1 MAKYDI
7 VLLKADERIALVWA
21 GRLRGRSYEEIFLE
35 LNNKFP
41 GKLPLDYSVK
51 SVQKDV
57 NAALERLRPA
67 YLETASDMVKIE
79 ALRFDTMLD
88 AIWDKAISG
97 DTRAIDTALA
107 ISRERRKL
115 LGLDESEKLQ
125 IDFRI
130 TLAEYLKSGKISPK
144 EIQEEFGDEIL
155 TEVNYKLLELK

>member
-1 MAKYDI
+1 MARYDI
-7 VLLKADERIALVWA
+7 VLLKEDERIALVWA

-35 LNNKFP
+35 LSNKFP

-57 NAALERLRPA
+57 NVALERLKPA

-79 ALRFDTMLD
+79 ALRFDTLLD
-88 AIWDKAISG
+88 AVWDKAVEG

-115 LGLDESEKLQ
+115 LGLDESEK
-125 IDFRI
+125 ITVDFRV
-130 TLAEYLKSGKISPK
+130 TLAQLLQSGKVTPA
-144 EIQEEFGDEIL
+144 EIQSEFGDEVL
-155 TEVNYKLLELK
+155 TEVNYKLLEMK

>member
-7 VLLKADERIALVWA
+7 VLLKEDERIALVWA

-144 EIQEEFGDEIL
+144 ESQEEFGDEIL

>member
-7 VLLKADERIALVWA
+7 VLLKEDERIALVWA

>member
-1 MAKYDI
+1 MARYDI
-7 VLLKADERIALVWA
+7 VLLKEDERIALVWA

-35 LNNKFP
+35 LNNKFA

-57 NAALERLRPA
+57 NAALERLKPA

-88 AIWDKAISG
+88 AIWDKAIEG

>member
-7 VLLKADERIALVWA
+7 VLLKEDERIALVWA

-115 LGLDESEKLQ
+115 LGLDESEELQ